1 MIYRFRHEI
10 INVNLRDQ
18 LPEWFRERNPKGQ
31 VPVIEFGPDN
41 KVLTESLI
49 TSDFLDEAYPGR
61 QLRTDDTYQKYSER
75 LFVETIV
82 SNLMLFGK
90 ILFSKDDKETIRK
103 EALESFKKADQLLA
117 QTRKGKFISGNLT
130 KINF

>member
-1 MIYRFRHEI
+1 MYHANVLYQFRHEV

-18 LPEWFRERNPKGQ
+18 LPEWVRERNPKGQ
-31 VPVIEFGPDN
+31 VPFIEFGPDN
-41 KVLTESLI
+41 KVLNESLI

-61 QLRTDDTYQKYSER
+61 QLTAANTYQKYKER

-82 SNLMLFGK
+82 PNLMVFAK

-103 EALESFKKADQLLA
+103 QGLESFKKADQLLA
-117 QTRKGKFISGNLT
+117 QTRKGKFISG
-130 KINF
+130 K